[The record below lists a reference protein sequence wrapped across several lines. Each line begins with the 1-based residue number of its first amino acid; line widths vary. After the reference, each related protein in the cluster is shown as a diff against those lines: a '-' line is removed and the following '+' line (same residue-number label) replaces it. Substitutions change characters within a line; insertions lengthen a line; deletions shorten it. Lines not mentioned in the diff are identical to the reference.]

1 MATAIKRRVGV
12 RPDEARQLFRDR
24 YRELE
29 DAARNWRIVATG
41 AIAVALVLAAGS
53 ISLCVRSRFVPN
65 VVTVVRQGFALS
77 APPASGV
84 PEPMLGEDRILR
96 YEIAGFVR

>member
-1 MATAIKRRVGV
+1 MATAIKRAVGDP
-12 RPDEARQLFRDR
+12 PDEARQLFRDR

-53 ISLCVRSRFVPN
+53 IYLGIRSRFVPY
-65 VVTVVRQGFALS
+65 VVTVDRQGFALS
-77 APPASGV
+77 APTASGV
-84 PEPMLGEDRILR
+84 SEPMLGEDRILR
-96 YEIAGFVR
+96 YEIA